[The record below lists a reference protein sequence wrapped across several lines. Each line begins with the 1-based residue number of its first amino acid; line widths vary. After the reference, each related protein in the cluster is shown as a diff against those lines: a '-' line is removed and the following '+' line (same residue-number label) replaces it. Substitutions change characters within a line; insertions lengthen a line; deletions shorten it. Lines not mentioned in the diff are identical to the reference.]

1 MPAEKERSL
10 SGKERSFPAYKMM
23 LSSDANAAMQQHSAS
38 ISLKKSH
45 FVHNASEKFNLTVNR
60 LNFCNVWREH
70 TVYSC
75 NLSVLVIFK
84 HCAVM
89 EQVEDDFL
97 IYFMD
102 ALRTTQDR
110 LFVLL

>member
-60 LNFCNVWREH
+60 LNFCNVWP
-70 TVYSC
+70 
-75 NLSVLVIFK
+75 NIL
-84 HCAVM
+84 
-89 EQVEDDFL
+89 
-97 IYFMD
+97 
-102 ALRTTQDR
+102 
-110 LFVLL
+110 

>member
-70 TVYSC
+70 TVAIQREYIPP
-75 NLSVLVIFK
+75 L
-84 HCAVM
+84 
-89 EQVEDDFL
+89 
-97 IYFMD
+97 
-102 ALRTTQDR
+102 ALCPEK
-110 LFVLL
+110 L